1 VTLSSHFSTA
11 LESLTLDK
19 KQLVLAYSGGLD
31 SHVLLHLLA
40 QYKHAYPQHEY
51 LAVHVHHGLSDN
63 ADTWLVHC
71 RNTAELLDVAFVA
84 EKVQL
89 NIGNRES
96 LEATARAARYQAI
109 AKHLSADSVLLL
121 GQHVDDQLETFLLQL
136 KRGAGVKGLSA
147 MAANMPF
154 IEVSG
159 AQICR
164 PLLTATQTQLQEY
177 AQAQQ
182 LIWVEDESNQDQSYD
197 RNFLRQHIIPELKQ
211 RWPNIAKTVHRTAEL
226 CAEQQSLA
234 DEIAGEDFIK
244 VVSLNESLMISE
256 LAQLSLARRNNLI
269 RYWLAQQ
276 GEIMP
281 SRLHLQKLW
290 AEVVNAS
297 DDANPQLSWQGGQ
310 FRRYQGRLYNVK
322 KFADLSG
329 FKQALSMQ
337 ELDTANTTFELPD
350 DLGQLQ
356 LSVVLG
362 IEKTKGEAL
371 RSQPLPLI
379 MMLKPAKVGQVVS
392 IGFRGEGKCKP
403 AGRNGSRSIKKLYQE
418 YQVAPWLRDRVPLI
432 YYDDK
437 LVCALGLWICEGYED
452 GNGWNVIWRK

>member
-322 KFADLSG
+322 KFV
-329 FKQALSMQ
+329 
-337 ELDTANTTFELPD
+337 ELYEVKLEVSNLNQRNFSTSVQVELPD
-350 DLGQLQ
+350 NLGKLIFSADQ
-356 LSVVLG
+356 VVEP
-362 IEKTKGEAL
+362 ITNTPTQEAL
-371 RSQPLPLI
+371 I
-379 MMLKPAKVGQVVS
+379 TVLKPAAVGKIVS
-392 IGFRGEGKCKP
+392 VGFRGKGKCKP